1 MRVFRTTSMLVVG
14 ALCVAVNAS
23 GMKHLPEGTL
33 PPEMKTQPQKEAPR
47 IPTPP
52 GEQKQYPT
60 P

>member
-1 MRVFRTTSMLVVG
+1 MLVVG